1 MGVFPANLGYRVNS
15 AKMSNPRYQFAVLHP
30 PGQGK
35 SKAWDS
41 MITSLD
47 LVAFFSLGVC
57 HLLSGKQKPSILRCV
72 CRGVRYGPRGIF
84 GLEAGRGSNTSGGR
98 IPPRVGIDG
107 NNSYQGAAKV
117 RDFYPRQRG
126 APCRQDRVGE
136 RQPSI
141 Q

>member
-1 MGVFPANLGYRVNS
+1 MGGFSANLGCRVNS
-15 AKMSNPRYQFAVLHP
+15 AKTSNPRYQFAVLHP
-30 PGQGK
+30 PKQGK

-41 MITSLD
+41 MMTSLD
-47 LVAFFSLGVC
+47 LVASFSLGVC
-57 HLLSGKQKPSILRCV
+57 HLLSGKQRPSILRCV

-84 GLEAGRGSNTSGGR
+84 ALEAVAAILVGVAF
-98 IPPRVGIDG
+98 PPELVIDG
-107 NNSYQGAAKV
+107 NNSYQGAAKA
-117 RDFYPRQRG
+117 RDFSPRQRG